1 MNLALLTRWK
11 RIMSKTLPG
20 VPMPCRAWNNWDYA
34 KDKIC
39 DCGSICKIQ
48 YKSQEERIKIEK
60 TDNNEDR
67 VRHNNMN

>member
-11 RIMSKTLPG
+11 RIISKTVPG

-39 DCGSICKIQ
+39 DCGSICKIP
-48 YKSQEERIKIEK
+48 YKSNEERIKIEK
-60 TDNNEDR
+60 DGRNYYI
-67 VRHNNMN
+67 VRHK